1 MAQPSRIRLLEVEP
15 DIGRFLTP
23 EERTAAL
30 ELELRV
36 VTASKGEFD
45 VHATLDEAGAFGAI
59 VLDGLLLQRQTIS
72 GHPALRLLGPGD
84 MLSLTDAP
92 RAAMV
97 GGYGCRA
104 ATRTQVALLA
114 GEVLLA
120 VRRWPRLVAGL
131 QVRMGEQQER
141 LATQLA
147 ISQLPRVED
156 RLLSLMWLLSESWG
170 QVTATGTRLRLDL
183 THEALGAMVG
193 ARRPTVTLALGTLA
207 ADGAIVRQGRGWLL
221 LEHPSAV
228 SGAVKELD
236 DPVVLDDSPTSWSGE
251 VSVAA
256 PRPWSTE
263 LSDAIARIREDHA
276 REVRLFNERM
286 ERVRNVREACTDTR
300 LRVAEARLSR
310 RAAPSS

>member
-1 MAQPSRIRLLEVEP
+1 
-15 DIGRFLTP
+15 
-23 EERTAAL
+23 
-30 ELELRV
+30 
-36 VTASKGEFD
+36 
-45 VHATLDEAGAFGAI
+45 
-59 VLDGLLLQRQTIS
+59 
-72 GHPALRLLGPGD
+72 
-84 MLSLTDAP
+84 
-92 RAAMV
+92 MV

-221 LEHPSAV
+221 LEHPSTV
-228 SGAVKELD
+228 SGPVKELD